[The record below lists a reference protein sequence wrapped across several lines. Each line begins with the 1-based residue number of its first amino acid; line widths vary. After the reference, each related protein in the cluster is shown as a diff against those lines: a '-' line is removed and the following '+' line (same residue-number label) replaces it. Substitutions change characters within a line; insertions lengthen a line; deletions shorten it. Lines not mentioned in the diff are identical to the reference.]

1 MPKAWPT
8 GSVKGLRT
16 RGNVTVDIAWKDGK
30 LVSYRLASPEPRPV
44 KVRVNGEVKTVT
56 TEKMALPTNPHGG

>member
-1 MPKAWPT
+1 M
-8 GSVKGLRT
+8 KGLRT